1 MEKKITQ
8 ELLKELGIYELRE
21 LARQVGVESPT
32 TKKRSELCDNI
43 LRIYSGEVQPAN
55 SNPNKGRPPKSVSRV
70 LSIVQEVFP
79 KELANLKTPK
89 KHEEI
94 SFSNILKFSQN
105 QLAGIILNDER
116 SVEGYVKIYMGKFYL
131 MNKEVYPFNSTKVI
145 YIPNNF
151 IDELSLREGDKI
163 EGYANLIKNDEECG
177 ILAQINLINGNEI
190 AKHIAI
196 RQNLN
201 TNIAFKT
208 DKTINIFNQKINKG
222 SRILT
227 TFPSSQSASEFLI
240 NKIDNDESNTK
251 FIFVG
256 ADLAP
261 EDLFFIQ
268 SRQKINKFLTGFGQ
282 DLKLISKNIDNALNY
297 AETLLKDGNEIIF
310 VIFDVCKLLNSLD
323 MLFANDLCGEY
334 HNHKVNSILLIKKL
348 IGAGRA
354 ISDEVSLT
362 TISVAFDK
370 DKNNEFLSTD
380 LNEIINVKIE
390 N

>member
-8 ELLKELGIYELRE
+8 EFLKELGIYELRE

-43 LRIYSGEVQPAN
+43 LKIYSGEIQPAN

-79 KELANLKTPK
+79 KELATLKTPK
-89 KHEEI
+89 KQEEI

-116 SVEGYVKIYMGKFYL
+116 AVEGYVKIYMGKFYL
-131 MNKEVYPFNSTKVI
+131 LNKEVYPFNSTKVI

-163 EGYANLIKNDEECG
+163 EGFANLIKNDEECG

-196 RQNLN
+196 RQNLD

-208 DKTINIFNQKINKG
+208 DKPINIFNQKINKG

-227 TFPSSQSASEFLI
+227 IFSSSQSASEFLI
-240 NKIDNDESNTK
+240 DKIDNDESNTK

-282 DLKLISKNIDNALNY
+282 DLQLISKNIDNALNY

-323 MLFANDLCGEY
+323 MLFANDSCGEY
-334 HNHKVNSILLIKKL
+334 HNHKVNSILLIQKL

-370 DKNNEFLSTD
+370 DKNNAFISTD
-380 LNEIINVKIE
+380 LNDIINVKIE